1 MSQKNASSK
10 LFDTLQRHA
19 ASLRIVM
26 NGINEAYQL
35 PPSSLQQFLKVPN
48 SIAGVVITDHEGK
61 FANRFYGSIFDN
73 KRNLNIGDASKTS
86 TPLTSNLTSLATA
99 VARTALQL
107 AGAEG
112 NIVNKAVANESTIER
127 LLYCFLYDSKCDYF
141 STLVG
146 DKSNKLVRNE
156 SISRY
161 VGVSG
166 GNTPFVETLVKMLA
180 QQFTGSLKEGDGCKN
195 KSLPNVESDCWE
207 SFVDDYEIKSPAFSN
222 DDYDSRKYST
232 WAESQ

>member
-1 MSQKNASSK
+1 
-10 LFDTLQRHA
+10 
-19 ASLRIVM
+19 
-26 NGINEAYQL
+26 
-35 PPSSLQQFLKVPN
+35 
-48 SIAGVVITDHEGK
+48 
-61 FANRFYGSIFDN
+61 
-73 KRNLNIGDASKTS
+73 
-86 TPLTSNLTSLATA
+86 
-99 VARTALQL
+99 
-107 AGAEG
+107 
-112 NIVNKAVANESTIER
+112 
-127 LLYCFLYDSKCDYF
+127 
-141 STLVG
+141 
-146 DKSNKLVRNE
+146 
-156 SISRY
+156 